1 MISKGKT
8 IKNEIRTKIQEV
20 ENKHDIKLSTTEKIL
35 LSISGPIVTI
45 LDTLYGEVKLFVL
58 EQKMKKADKEISE
71 LLDIDEGAEIDYRE
85 VIVHK
90 HGKPLVYAI
99 SYIPKERCSDS
110 VIDELLNEEKTT
122 GRILVEHEIET
133 IRRINNISIEKPDAI
148 VANLFNSTEKMLARE
163 YVMVHKKKVVIW
175 TKEIY
180 PISQFK

>member
-35 LSISGPIVTI
+35 LSVSGPIVTI

-71 LLDIDEGAEIDYRE
+71 LLDIDEWAEIDYRE

-110 VIDELLNEEKTT
+110 VIGELLNEEKTT

-133 IRRINNISIEKPDAI
+133 IRRTNNISIEKPDAI

>member
-20 ENKHDIKLSTTEKIL
+20 ENKHDVKLSTTEKIL

-110 VIDELLNEEKTT
+110 VIGELLNEEKTT

-133 IRRINNISIEKPDAI
+133 IRRINNISIENPDAI

-180 PISQFK
+180 PISPFK